1 MSPKIGFILSM
12 RKISFLLLFIFF
24 NSNVWSQNLNPKID
38 SLEVLLL
45 NYQSD
50 DETKVDILNNLG
62 YEYWVID
69 PSKSVQFG
77 NSALDLSKHIQYLN
91 GIATAQRIIGVAD
104 WALGNYDESL
114 TRLFPALENY
124 TKLKDSLG
132 MANILMNIGLVY
144 ADQKNYKEALEY
156 YFQGEIIFQ
165 EKNQVGRLATTKT
178 KIGAVY
184 TELDNFEKAFEF
196 LTSSLAMHKESGFR
210 YGVSEATNRLGLLFK
225 KKGDFENAL
234 KYLLSS
240 LQMSLLINDFEGT
253 SKTLEN
259 IGSIY
264 LIKKD
269 YVNAE
274 AYLLRA
280 LKTAK
285 DVQSKKWLKDIYLD
299 LKNLHQQKGD
309 VKKALYYFELHSE
322 MKDSLFDQKKLMEI
336 SAIRLKF
343 EMDRQKKSIEIGKER
358 IRLLEQKKKNG
369 RLIIYLILSLLILA
383 VSVSYFI
390 ILRQRNRIKLE
401 KKEQKER
408 EILNQS
414 KEELN
419 KAKLVNAELIEKEL
433 QQELELK
440 NKELASYTINFIRK
454 NELLEEIKQQLV
466 ELEKDGSTDLSK
478 IRRIKQKVSSNT
490 NLDKDWQDFK
500 THFEQVH
507 TGFFKNLKSK
517 HPNLTSGDLR
527 LSALIRMNL
536 NLKESAAILG
546 ISPESVKTS
555 RYRLRKKMEVSSEL
569 DLLEYVIDAGAV
581 HTKK

>member
-1 MSPKIGFILSM
+1 MRNTVFFLFLFFLSPQKG
-12 RKISFLLLFIFF
+12 
-24 NSNVWSQNLNPKID
+24 NANLNIKID
-38 SLEVLLL
+38 SLQILLE
-45 NYQSD
+45 NYQSED
-50 DETKVDILNNLG
+50 AMKVDLLNNIG
-62 YEYWVID
+62 YEYWVVD

-77 NSALDLSKHIQYLN
+77 NSALDLAQRLEYLA

-114 TRLFPALENY
+114 TKLFPALENY
-124 TKLKDSLG
+124 GKLNDSLG
-132 MANILMNIGLVY
+132 LANILMNIGLVY
-144 ADQKNYKEALEY
+144 ADQKNYQEALKY
-156 YFQGEIIFQ
+156 YFQGEKIFKQ
-165 EKNQVGRLATTKT
+165 RNQFSRLATTKT

-184 TELDNFEKAFEF
+184 TELENYEKAFEY

-210 YGVSEATNRLGLLFK
+210 YGVAEASNRLGLLFRE
-225 KKGDFENAL
+225 KGDYENAL
-234 KYLLSS
+234 NYLNSS
-240 LQMSLLINDFEGT
+240 LQMSIQINDFEGK

-264 LIKKD
+264 LVQED
-269 YVNAE
+269 FVNAE
-274 AYLLRA
+274 IFLLRA
-280 LKTAK
+280 LKAAK
-285 DVQSKKWLKDIYLD
+285 EVQSKKWLKDIYLD
-299 LKNLHQQKGD
+299 LKILYQQKGEID
-309 VKKALYYFELHSE
+309 KALNYFELHSQ

-358 IRLLEQKKKNG
+358 IRLLEQKKRNG
-369 RLIIYLILSLLILA
+369 RLLIYLISSLLILA
-383 VSVSYFI
+383 ISIAYFI
-390 ILRQRNRIKLE
+390 ILRQKNKIKLE
-401 KKEQKER
+401 KKEQEEKEK
-408 EILNQS
+408 LNKS
-414 KEELN
+414 REELN
-419 KAKLVNAELIEKEL
+419 RAKLENAILQEKEL
-433 QQELELK
+433 QQKLELK

-454 NELLEEIKQQLV
+454 NELLDEIKQELV
-466 ELEKDGSTDLSK
+466 ELEKDASADQTK

-517 HPNLTSGDLR
+517 HPNLTSGDLK

-555 RYRLRKKMEVSSEL
+555 RYRLRKKMNIPQSS
-569 DLLEYVIDAGAV
+569 DLLEYIIDAGTV
-581 HTKK
+581 HNEN

>member
-1 MSPKIGFILSM
+1 MSPITGFIPSM
-12 RKISFLLLFIFF
+12 RKIYFLLIFILGY
-24 NSNVWSQNLNPKID
+24 SQIGAQNLNPRID
-38 SLEVLLL
+38 SLEVLLQ
-45 NYQSD
+45 NYHSD
-50 DETKVDILNNLG
+50 DKMKVDILNNLG

-77 NSALDLSKHIQYLN
+77 NSALDLSKRIEYLN
-91 GIATAQRIIGVAD
+91 GIAKSQRIIGVAD

-114 TRLFPALENY
+114 TKLFPSLENY
-124 TKLKDSLG
+124 TKLNDSLG

-144 ADQKNYKEALEY
+144 ADQKNFKDALEY
-156 YFQGEIIFQ
+156 YFQGEKIFKG
-165 EKNQVGRLATTKT
+165 KNQIGRLATTRT

-184 TELDNFEKAFEF
+184 TQLDNFEKAFEY

-210 YGVSEATNRLGLLFK
+210 YGVSEASNRLGLLFK
-225 KKGDFENAL
+225 EKGDYENAL
-234 KYLLSS
+234 KYLFSS
-240 LQMSLLINDFEGT
+240 LQMSILINDFEGK

-264 LIKKD
+264 LIQKD
-269 YVNAE
+269 FINAE
-274 AYLLRA
+274 DYLLKA
-280 LKTAK
+280 LKAAEE
-285 DVQSKKWLKDIYLD
+285 VQSKKWLKDIYLD
-299 LKNLHQQKGD
+299 LKTLYQEKGD
-309 VKKALYYFELHSE
+309 VRKALGFFELHSQ

-358 IRLLEQKKKNG
+358 IRLLEQKKKNA
-369 RLIIYLILSLLILA
+369 RLLTYLFISLFVLA
-383 VSVSYFI
+383 VSVAYFI
-390 ILRQRNRIKLE
+390 IMRQRGKIKHE
-401 KKEQKER
+401 KKVQEER
-408 EILNQS
+408 EILNKS

-419 KAKLVNAELIEKEL
+419 RAKLVNAELIEKEL

-466 ELEKDGSTDLSK
+466 ELEKEGSADLSK

-507 TGFFKNLKSK
+507 TGFFKNLKAK
-517 HPNLTSGDLR
+517 HSNLSSGDLR

-555 RYRLRKKMEVSSEL
+555 RYRLRKKMEIPTGL
-569 DLLEYVIDAGAV
+569 DLLEYIIEAGAV
-581 HTKK
+581 HVDK

>member
-1 MSPKIGFILSM
+1 M
-12 RKISFLLLFIFF
+12 RNTVFLLFLFFLSPQKG
-24 NSNVWSQNLNPKID
+24 NANLNIKID
-38 SLEVLLL
+38 SLQILLE
-45 NYQSD
+45 NYQSED
-50 DETKVDILNNLG
+50 AMKVDLLNNIG
-62 YEYWVID
+62 YEYWVVD

-77 NSALDLSKHIQYLN
+77 NSALDLAQRLEYLA

-114 TRLFPALENY
+114 TKLFPALENY
-124 TKLKDSLG
+124 GKLNDSLG
-132 MANILMNIGLVY
+132 LANILMNIGLVY
-144 ADQKNYKEALEY
+144 ADQKNYQEALKY
-156 YFQGEIIFQ
+156 YFQGEKIFKQ
-165 EKNQVGRLATTKT
+165 RNQFSRLATTKT

-184 TELDNFEKAFEF
+184 TELENYEKAFEY

-210 YGVSEATNRLGLLFK
+210 YGVAEASNRLGLLFRE
-225 KKGDFENAL
+225 KGDNENAL
-234 KYLLSS
+234 NYLNSS
-240 LQMSLLINDFEGT
+240 LQMSIQINDFEGK

-264 LIKKD
+264 LVQED
-269 YVNAE
+269 FVNAE
-274 AYLLRA
+274 IFLLRA
-280 LKTAK
+280 LKAAK
-285 DVQSKKWLKDIYLD
+285 EVQSKKWLKDIYLD
-299 LKNLHQQKGD
+299 LKILYQQKGEID
-309 VKKALYYFELHSE
+309 KALNYFELHSQ

-358 IRLLEQKKKNG
+358 IRLLEQKKRNG
-369 RLIIYLILSLLILA
+369 RLLIYLISSLLILA
-383 VSVSYFI
+383 ISIAYFI
-390 ILRQRNRIKLE
+390 ILRQKNKIKLE
-401 KKEQKER
+401 KKEQEEKEK
-408 EILNQS
+408 LNKS
-414 KEELN
+414 REELN
-419 KAKLVNAELIEKEL
+419 MAKLENAILQEKEL
-433 QQELELK
+433 QQKLELK

-454 NELLEEIKQQLV
+454 NELLDEIKQELV
-466 ELEKDGSTDLSK
+466 ELEKDASADQTK

-517 HPNLTSGDLR
+517 HPNLTSGDLK

-555 RYRLRKKMEVSSEL
+555 RYRLRKKMNIPQSS
-569 DLLEYVIDAGAV
+569 DLLEYIIDAGTV
-581 HTKK
+581 HNEN

>member
-1 MSPKIGFILSM
+1 M
-12 RKISFLLLFIFF
+12 RKILVLAFLFV
-24 NSNVWSQNLNPKID
+24 NSILGAQNLNPVID

-45 NYQSD
+45 NYNSD
-50 DETKVDILNNLG
+50 DEFKVDILNTLG

-69 PSKSVQFG
+69 PTKSVQFG
-77 NSALDLSKHIQYLN
+77 NSALDLSKRIDYQN
-91 GIATAQRIIGVAD
+91 GIAKAQRIIGVAD

-114 TRLFPALENY
+114 TKLFPSLENY
-124 TKLKDSLG
+124 TKLNDSLG

-144 ADQKNYKEALEY
+144 ADQKNYEQALEY
-156 YFQGEIIFQ
+156 YFQGEKIFKKKN
-165 EKNQVGRLATTKT
+165 EKGRLATTKT

-184 TELDNFEKAFEF
+184 TEIDNYVKAFEF
-196 LTSSLAMHKESGFR
+196 LTSSLAMHKESGYR
-210 YGVSEATNRLGLLFK
+210 YGIAEASNRLGLLFK
-225 KKGDFENAL
+225 EKGDYQNAL
-234 KYLLSS
+234 KYLTSS
-240 LQMSLLINDFEGT
+240 LQTSILINDFEGQ

-264 LIKKD
+264 LIQGD
-269 YVNAE
+269 YINAE
-274 AYLLRA
+274 AFLLKA
-280 LKTAK
+280 LKTAQE
-285 DVQSKKWLKDIYLD
+285 VQSKKWLKDIYLD
-299 LKNLHQQKGD
+299 LKKLYQQKGE
-309 VKKALYYFELHSE
+309 VNKALQYFELHSQ

-358 IRLLEQKKKNG
+358 IRLLEQKKKNS
-369 RLIIYLILSLLILA
+369 RLLIYLFITLLVLA
-383 VSVSYFI
+383 VSIAYFI
-390 ILRQRNRIKLE
+390 IMRQKNRIKLE
-401 KKEQKER
+401 KKEKE
-408 EILNQS
+408 ESEKLNKS
-414 KEELN
+414 REELN
-419 KAKLVNAELIEKEL
+419 RAKLENSELKENEL
-433 QQELELK
+433 QQELDLK

-466 ELEKDGSTDLSK
+466 ELEKDSSADASK
-478 IRRIKQKVSSNT
+478 IRRIKQKVGSNT

-517 HPNLTSGDLR
+517 HSNLTSGELR

-555 RYRLRKKMEVSSEL
+555 RYRLRKKMEISPEL
-569 DLLEYVIDAGAV
+569 DLLEYIIATGAV
-581 HTKK
+581 HVEK